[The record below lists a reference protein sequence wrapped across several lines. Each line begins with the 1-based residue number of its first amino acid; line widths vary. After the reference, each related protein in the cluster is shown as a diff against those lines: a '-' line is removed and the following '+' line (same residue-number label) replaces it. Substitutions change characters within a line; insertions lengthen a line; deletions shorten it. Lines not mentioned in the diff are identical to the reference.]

1 MATNTNVVAA
11 MGSHVVVVTD
21 SEWLKATTSD
31 RVALT
36 VSEVC
41 TLRNSD
47 VEVVLNSDQAA
58 ETITDR
64 TIAIDSAAVYSDVVD
79 NRQQRKRLGESYEMD
94 REETPARA
102 HWRRDSVH
110 NIRYG

>member
-1 MATNTNVVAA
+1 MVATNANVVAA

-21 SEWLKATTSD
+21 LEWLRATTSD

-41 TLRNSD
+41 TLKNSD

-64 TIAIDSAAVYSDVVD
+64 AIAIGSAAVYSDVV
-79 NRQQRKRLGESYEMD
+79 
-94 REETPARA
+94 AA
-102 HWRRDSVH
+102 
-110 NIRYG
+110 

>member
-1 MATNTNVVAA
+1 MLWRQGPWLDERRWPRIRWWPTNTNVVAA

-21 SEWLKATTSD
+21 SEWQRATTSD

-47 VEVVLNSDQAA
+47 VEVVPNSDQAA

-64 TIAIDSAAVYSDVVD
+64 AIAIGSVAVCSDVV
-79 NRQQRKRLGESYEMD
+79 
-94 REETPARA
+94 AA
-102 HWRRDSVH
+102 
-110 NIRYG
+110 